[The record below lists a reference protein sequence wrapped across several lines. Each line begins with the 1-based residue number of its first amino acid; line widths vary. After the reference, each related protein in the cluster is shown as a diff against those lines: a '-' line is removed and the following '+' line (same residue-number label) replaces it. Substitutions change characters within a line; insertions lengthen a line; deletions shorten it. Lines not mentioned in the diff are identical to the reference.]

1 MTRSMQRHLS
11 VTAGLAILLAGL
23 IAAAASFSL
32 AYKEAKEFQD
42 DMLRQIAALA
52 SRDSTVTANASN
64 KVSDP
69 ESQVWVVHL
78 PSDARPNWLPA
89 DIAPGFHTVN
99 LSTAQ
104 LRLYIR
110 DWPGG
115 GRTVV
120 AQATDARD
128 EIALN
133 SAWRTLLPLLLLLP
147 LLIWLITRIVRREL
161 APIASLSK
169 TLDEQPAHRPQA
181 IDDVALPTEML
192 PFVHAINRLLERVNI
207 LMSQQ
212 RHYIADAA
220 HELRSPLTALSVQAQ
235 NIAHADSLHA
245 ARERVLP
252 LQEGI
257 ARAQQLTAQLLN
269 LARIQAGTREDSV
282 VDVSVLVRDL
292 IVEYLPQAEIK
303 GIDLGLEESAPLS
316 VRASAESLGLILR
329 NGLDNALKYAPH
341 NGVVTLRL
349 YTDQGDAV
357 MEVEDNG
364 GGIPPEEMQRVFDP
378 FYRIAGVAGQGSGL
392 GLAIAREAARREGGA
407 VSLHERKQ
415 GSGLIFRYRQKYPS
429 AELS

>member
-1 MTRSMQRHLS
+1 MTRSIQRHLS
-11 VTAGLAILLAGL
+11 VMAGLAILLAGL

-52 SRDSTVTANASN
+52 GRDRTVAANASN
-64 KVSDP
+64 KMSDQ
-69 ESQVWVVHL
+69 ESQVWVIHL
-78 PSDARPNWLPA
+78 PSDTRPDWLPA
-89 DIAPGFHTVN
+89 DLTPGFHTVN
-99 LSTAQ
+99 LSAAR

-115 GRTVV
+115 RRTVV

-147 LLIWLITRIVRREL
+147 LLIWLIARIVRREL

-181 IDDVALPTEML
+181 VDDVALPTEIL

-212 RHYIADAA
+212 RHFIADAA

-235 NIAHADSLHA
+235 NIAHADSLNA

-269 LARIQAGTREDSV
+269 LARIQAGTREESV
-282 VDVSVLVRDL
+282 VDVSALAREL
-292 IVEYLPQAEIK
+292 IAEYLPRAELK
-303 GIDLGLEESAPLS
+303 GIDLGLEEGAPLS
-316 VRASAESLGLILR
+316 LRASEESLGLILR

-341 NGVVTLRL
+341 NGIVTLRL
-349 YTDQGDAV
+349 FTDRGDAV
-357 MEVEDNG
+357 LEIEDNG
-364 GGIPPEEMQRVFDP
+364 SGIPTEEIQRVFDP
-378 FYRIAGVAGQGSGL
+378 FYRIAGAAGQGSGL
-392 GLAIAREAARREGGA
+392 GLAIAREAAQREGG
-407 VSLHERKQ
+407 VISLHERKQ
-415 GSGLIFRYRQKYPS
+415 DSGLIFRYRQPGVT
-429 AELS
+429 

>member
-11 VTAGLAILLAGL
+11 VTASLAILLAGL

-52 SRDSTVTANASN
+52 SRGGSGSTGAANAN
-64 KVSDP
+64 KISDP
-69 ESQVWVVHL
+69 ESQVWVIHL
-78 PSDARPNWLPA
+78 PTDARPDWLPA
-89 DIAPGFHTVN
+89 NLAPGFHTVN
-99 LSTAQ
+99 VDAAQ

-115 GRTVV
+115 TRTVV

-147 LLIWLITRIVRREL
+147 LLIWLINRIVRREL

-181 IDDVALPTEML
+181 IDDVALPSEIL

-212 RHYIADAA
+212 RHFIADAA

-235 NIAHADSLHA
+235 NIAHADSLNA
-245 ARERVLP
+245 ALERVLP

-269 LARIQAGTREDSV
+269 LARIQAGAREESV
-282 VDVSVLVRDL
+282 VDVSVLAREL
-292 IVEYLPQAEIK
+292 IAEYLPRAAIK

-329 NGLDNALKYAPH
+329 NGLDNALKYAPDR
-341 NGVVTLRL
+341 GVVTLRL
-349 YTDQGDAV
+349 FTDRGDAV
-357 MEVEDNG
+357 IEVEDNG
-364 GGIPPEEMQRVFDP
+364 AGIPPEEIQRVFDP
-378 FYRIAGVAGQGSGL
+378 FYRIAGAAGEGSGL
-392 GLAIAREAARREGGA
+392 GLAIAREAAQTEGGV

-415 GSGLIFRYRQKYPS
+415 GGGLIFRYRQS
-429 AELS
+429 GAI